1 MFVSVPHPP
10 AISCQVISVPSYR
23 GRFSMTRFENVFKNK
38 SNFTVYR
45 VTMFSVL
52 LLNVDNKSKMHGF
65 VSNIF

>member
-23 GRFSMTRFENVFKNK
+23 GRFFMNRFEKVKLHCIH
-38 SNFTVYR
+38 R
-45 VTMFSVL
+45 MTMFSVL
-52 LLNVDNKSKMHGF
+52 LLNVENKSKMHIF